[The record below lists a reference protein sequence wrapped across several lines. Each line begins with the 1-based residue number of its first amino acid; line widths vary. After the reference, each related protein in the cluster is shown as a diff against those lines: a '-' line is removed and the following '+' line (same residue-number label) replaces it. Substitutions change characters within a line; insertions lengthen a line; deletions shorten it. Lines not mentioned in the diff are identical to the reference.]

1 MASIELLG
9 LSLFGVFQLELERAC
24 GRELLQG
31 SVFQRKLNPVPS
43 VPHLSPSPPH
53 PQPPPEGNGNKGSK
67 LAFQIPWSST

>member
-53 PQPPPEGNGNKGSK
+53 PH
-67 LAFQIPWSST
+67 LF